1 MVGLLCHVIEFR
13 NGESGLHVLHIRV
26 LTKLLLEELNRVS
39 PQYSMSQ
46 LEIDTYSLAS
56 SLHDI
61 GKTSIS
67 QTILNKAGKL
77 TPEEF
82 SVMRDHAIIGA
93 SMLEELAG
101 ASHSPLIRV
110 SMDICRWH
118 HERYDGSGYPD
129 KLVGDQ
135 TPIYVQAVGL
145 ADVYD
150 SLTRDRVYR
159 DACSHEDAVGLIL
172 EGKVGAFHPLLL
184 ECLRRIQRDIPRALE
199 KNTIWDTNV

>member
-1 MVGLLCHVIEFR
+1 MVSLLCHVIEFR

-26 LTKLLLEELNRVS
+26 LTRLLLEELNRIS
-39 PQYSMSQ
+39 GQYSMTQ
-46 LEIDTYSLAS
+46 LEIETYSLAS
-56 SLHDI
+56 ALHDI

-82 SVMRDHAIIGA
+82 SVMRDHAVIGA

-101 ASHSPLIRV
+101 SSRSPLIRV

-129 KLVGDQ
+129 KLVGDE

-159 DACSHEDAVGLIL
+159 DACSHEEAVGLIL
-172 EGKVGAFHPLLL
+172 DGKVGAFHPLLL
-184 ECLRRIQRDIPRALE
+184 ECLRRIQKDIPEALS
-199 KNTIWDTNV
+199 KNAVWDTGV